1 MEFLI
6 TALTLVCCLNCFMLG
21 RHLSPKVK
29 KPIQDDAEPSAKAKA
44 EKAKKEVEN
53 FFNYEGSEQE

>member
-1 MEFLI
+1 
-6 TALTLVCCLNCFMLG
+6 MLG